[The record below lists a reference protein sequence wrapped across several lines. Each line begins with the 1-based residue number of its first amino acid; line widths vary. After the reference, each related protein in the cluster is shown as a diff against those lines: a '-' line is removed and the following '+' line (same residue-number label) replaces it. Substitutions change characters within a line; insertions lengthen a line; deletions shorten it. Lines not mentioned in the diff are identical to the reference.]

1 MLLLLFAFQTLN
13 MHINTQ
19 NTKMVHIQIQIST
32 SSERTIDR
40 SLFNKKKKQNKE
52 KNLVIVLFLI
62 KAQVRK
68 ERRGMFGLSMTH

>member
-1 MLLLLFAFQTLN
+1 
-13 MHINTQ
+13 
-19 NTKMVHIQIQIST
+19 MVHIQIQIST